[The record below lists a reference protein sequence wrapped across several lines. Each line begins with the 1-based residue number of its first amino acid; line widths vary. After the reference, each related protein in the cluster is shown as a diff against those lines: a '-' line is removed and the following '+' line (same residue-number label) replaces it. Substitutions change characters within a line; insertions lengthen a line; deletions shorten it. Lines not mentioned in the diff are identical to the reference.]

1 MKKIKTYGVM
11 GLMEWQPILHIGKAT
26 FRPEFTG
33 GTMSAFGTTPAT
45 YTTKDPVI
53 QRIIEDSAYYKS
65 GRIELIREN
74 VIEGSAEDSKTE
86 DAPEADATAKVES
99 VAPEADTETMQFAS
113 TGDAAN
119 YLNETFGIPK
129 MQLRSRAAVQQAG
142 ADHNINITFTD

>member
-74 VIEGSAEDSKTE
+74 VIEGSAEDCKTE
-86 DAPEADATAKVES
+86 DAPEADA
-99 VAPEADTETMQFAS
+99 ETMQFAS

>member
-11 GLMEWQPILHIGKAT
+11 GLMEWQPIIHVGKAT
-26 FRPEFTG
+26 FHPEFTG

-45 YTTKDPVI
+45 YTTKDPVA
-53 QRIIEDSAYYKS
+53 QHIIESSSYYKS

-74 VIEGSAEDSKTE
+74 SIEEHSEENVSIDKSDTAIAEEPSEVTS
-86 DAPEADATAKVES
+86 EAKD
-99 VAPEADTETMQFAS
+99 MQFAS

-119 YLNETFGIPK
+119 YLNETYGIPK

-142 ADHNINITFTD
+142 ADYNLNITFTE